1 MASMLR
7 KWERRHDMGESG
19 KVREIKKVEIVYC
32 DE

>member
-1 MASMLR
+1 MLR
-7 KWERRHDMGESG
+7 NWERRHIMSKSS